1 MAYFTFS
8 DDRNEP
14 LRYMSPPPRPYMGMT
29 SGGSPAANDG
39 TVGPVAGYY
48 SESISTYTPQ
58 QEGSEGYYSHPPP
71 SFHSHRHEQFD
82 SYYDGSRRPAAH
94 GPGATAD
101 GINQQY
107 DPTLERQHKNV
118 AGRYATNT
126 LYQNNRYDESSM
138 IDLNANTRPLRT
150 KRSAA
155 RGTAADPGAR
165 MTGDAGKF
173 EPVDEDAVVQE
184 RDMEDD
190 LFEDSFEGKD
200 EWEQIKEQGEEGE
213 VGSPAISFAGGF
225 GAPPPVSSCQPVHS
239 ECYGRMLK
247 ELSSYATPFNQ
258 TAHLR
263 RNLTN
268 RRVKLT
274 QGNLVLDCAI
284 PTRLSDFL
292 PRKGEDEFMLTRYT
306 AVTCAPEDFNKN
318 SYTLRPTLYSRQTEL
333 LIVVTLYNE
342 NEILFCRTM
351 HGIMSQLTFAVGRR
365 RCLGSSRSHA
375 MARRAENIAQLC
387 KRKKS
392 NTWGPDGWKKVVVC
406 IVADGRKAIHPRV
419 LDCLSALGVYQEG
432 LATNQID
439 DASVQSHIYEY
450 TTQLSIDPD
459 LRFKGLEKGIV
470 PTQIMFCLKEK
481 NAKKLNSHR
490 WALQAFAPQLDPN
503 VVMLVDVG
511 TRPAELS
518 LYHLWKCFD
527 LDSNVGGACGEICA
541 MKGRFWTH
549 LLNPLVAAQNFVS
562 HIWAIPVQSF
572 GADQMWCARNT
583 KFRLFLPLDIL
594 DKPLESMFGYI
605 TVLPGAFSA
614 YRYIALKNDELGHGP
629 LNSYFKGEHLAGH
642 DADVFTSNMYLA
654 EDRILCW
661 ELIAKRGH
669 NWVLKFVKSARGE
682 TDVPDQIAEFIS
694 QRRRWLNGS
703 FFAGCYAL
711 RHTFSLTHTTHSRR
725 KVFALYLQAI
735 YNCLNL
741 LVAWFGLA
749 NYWCFLMV
757 SIRQYPTFKL
767 RGIKYLNLIVQYAYQ
782 GSIIACFFLAM
793 GNKPKSAHW
802 KYLTVMHAFL
812 LVTSVFV
819 FLPEIILGLTAVY
832 MVGATVFCTLK
843 AIQLMKSNLI
853 MFQIIVSMIA
863 TYGCYVLSSL
873 IAMDPW
879 HLVTSML
886 QYIVFSPVSINLL
899 NIYAFSNLH
908 DFSWGTKELTAQEQD
923 LGVTKKIGKDT
934 VNMTLPSDQADID
947 VAYDRSLHN
956 LKTRPMIVPPTL
968 SQKQR
973 DEQIIEY
980 YQSVRTN
987 ILLVWVLS
995 NGLIMSTVLQGD
1007 YASTFTGGHGNGRTQ
1022 IYMVVVLILVA
1033 AMALIRL
1040 IGSTAYTI
1048 DRFIRIV
1055 GGRYQSRFG
1064 RKAAGAKG
1072 ARGSANLTE
1081 PRGIRRIKSSTTLGG
1096 ATAVGTME
1104 EDHEKTY
1111 FEDEEVMM
1119 DEKNY

>member
-1 MAYFTFS
+1 MAYFSSS
-8 DDRNEP
+8 DDSNGP
-14 LRYMSPPPRPYMGMT
+14 SRYMTPPPRPYTGMT
-29 SGGSPAANDG
+29 SSGNPAPYDG
-39 TVGPVAGYY
+39 TGAGYY
-48 SESISTYTPQ
+48 SESISTYSPQ
-58 QEGSEGYYSHPPP
+58 QGGSEGHYSQPPP
-71 SFHSHRHEQFD
+71 SFHSHG
-82 SYYDGSRRPAAH
+82 YDRYDAYNDAAH
-94 GPGATAD
+94 RPTRVTRGPAGAAD
-101 GINQQY
+101 GISQQY
-107 DPTLERQHKNV
+107 DPSLDRQHDHA
-118 AGRYATNT
+118 AGRHATNT
-126 LYQNNRYDESSM
+126 LYQNDQYVESSTV
-138 IDLNANTRPLRT
+138 DLNANTRPLRT

-155 RGTAADPGAR
+155 RGAVADPGAR
-165 MTGDAGKF
+165 MTGDAGQF
-173 EPVDEDAVVQE
+173 EPADDETVVQE

-190 LFEDSFEGKD
+190 QFEDSFEGKD
-200 EWEQIKEQGEEGE
+200 EWEQVKEQGEEGA

-225 GAPPPVSSCQPVHS
+225 GAPPP
-239 ECYGRMLK
+239 
-247 ELSSYATPFNQ
+247 

-342 NEILFCRTM
+342 NEVLFCRTM
-351 HGIMSQLTFAVGRR
+351 HGIMK
-365 RCLGSSRSHA
+365 
-375 MARRAENIAQLC
+375 NIAQLC

-439 DASVQSHIYEY
+439 EASVQSHIYEY

-503 VVMLVDVG
+503 VVMLIDVG

-518 LYHLWKCFD
+518 IYHLWKCFD

-541 MKGRFWTH
+541 MKGKFWTH
-549 LLNPLVAAQNFVS
+549 LLNPLVAAQNFEYKIS
-562 HIWAIPVQSF
+562 
-572 GADQMWCARNT
+572 N
-583 KFRLFLPLDIL
+583 IL

-694 QRRRWLNGS
+694 QRRRQVDFMPCEWLNGS

-749 NYWCFLMV
+749 NYWCFLMILT
-757 SIRQYPTFKL
+757 SSLEDPTFKL
-767 RGIKYLNLIVQYAYQ
+767 RGIKYVNLIVQYAYQ

-793 GNKPKSAHW
+793 GNKPKSAYW
-802 KYLTVMHAFL
+802 KYLTVI
-812 LVTSVFV
+812 
-819 FLPEIILGLTAVY
+819 IILGLTTVY
-832 MVGATVFCTLK
+832 MVGATVFCTIK
-843 AIQLMKSNLI
+843 AIQLMHSNLI
-853 MFQIIVSMIA
+853 MFQIVVSIVA
-863 TYGCYVLSSL
+863 TYGCFVLSSL

-879 HLVTSML
+879 HLVTSMF
-886 QYIVFSPVSINLL
+886 QYIIFSPVSINLL

-908 DFSWGTKELTAQEQD
+908 DFSWGTKELTTQEQD

-973 DEQIIEY
+973 EEQIVEY

-1040 IGSTAYTI
+1040 VGSTAYTI
-1048 DRFIRIV
+1048 DRFVRIV

-1096 ATAVGTME
+1096 ATAIGAMDD
-1104 EDHEKTY
+1104 DHEKTY
-1111 FEDEEVMM
+1111 FEDEEEVMV